1 MINVGAVTVEANYS
15 TNYVENYLDSV
26 ENLPDDVQRHLSR
39 IREIDVLYRSHLR
52 DVNMYYEQWS
62 LNQQQQQHQQQPVTA
77 PSGAPKG
84 STNDAASSST
94 ATATAA
100 APMATTATTATP
112 TTEQSNTLK
121 RVTSRIQKSL
131 IAAQELGDEKLQI
144 IQQLQDLIDH
154 KTRQLDQDFVN
165 LGNEFFVRV
174 DYTRGDDK
182 TLDGGRDVNGT
193 SLTGVQGGNGSSN
206 GSSQYGVTSNGM
218 AGGPN
223 GSGGYS
229 VGSNGG
235 NGGIGPNSHIMHTP
249 NGTSGNGV
257 GSALG
262 GGNGS
267 GMYGGNNG
275 NGSFSSE
282 RSSKRARRTR
292 NDQAGGSVNGSN
304 TPNSMC
310 GVSAM
315 DVDPIEDIIGGS
327 GGIGVGGV
335 GSSGSG
341 TGSGAGGNGGQP
353 GSIAISG
360 GNIGGPSVGGGIKQ
374 EMGSGGNGNGGNGG
388 TTGSGSSHTSLSGSG
403 PGQTQSVTLGG
414 NGSKSGNGGNGGSLG
429 LSSGSGSSGNG
440 GNGSGASNVGVAA
453 SSTSQLNSS
462 NQGSGKKGTGSGNNT
477 GSGSGAGGA
486 NSGKKKKRKTGGR
499 GSQATREAREDTP
512 AAEETIDPDE
522 PTYCL
527 CDQISFG
534 EMILCDNDLC
544 PIEWFH
550 FSCVSLISKPKGRWF
565 CPNCRGDRPNVM
577 KPKAQFLKELERY
590 NKEKEEKT

>member
-1 MINVGAVTVEANYS
+1 MINVGTVTVEAHYS

-52 DVNMYYEQWS
+52 DVNTYCEQWN
-62 LNQQQQQHQQQPVTA
+62 LNQGQGTA
-77 PSGAPKG
+77 TTGATKPNTNEPS
-84 STNDAASSST
+84 SSST
-94 ATATAA
+94 
-100 APMATTATTATP
+100 TP
-112 TTEQSNTLK
+112 TTIEPSSSLK
-121 RVTSRIQKSL
+121 RATSRIQKSL

-144 IQQLQDLIDH
+144 IQQMQDLIDH

-165 LGNEFFVRV
+165 LGNEFFVRL
-174 DYTRGDDK
+174 DYARDDK
-182 TLDGGRDVNGT
+182 TLDVARDGIGASLIGGTAGGSNTSTNGPGPYGITGNGT
-193 SLTGVQGGNGSSN
+193 GNGPS
-206 GSSQYGVTSNGM
+206 V
-218 AGGPN
+218 
-223 GSGGYS
+223 SGGYGIGGA
-229 VGSNGG
+229 GSNGG
-235 NGGIGPNSHIMHTP
+235 NGGLGSNSHIIHTS

-257 GSALG
+257 GSTLGG
-262 GGNGS
+262 GGNGT

-275 NGSFSSE
+275 SGSMSSE

-292 NDQAGGSVNGSN
+292 HEQTGAGSANGSN

-315 DVDPIEDIIGGS
+315 EVDPIEDVLGGNSGGGGS
-327 GGIGVGGV
+327 VPVGASPSNASGL
-335 GSSGSG
+335 GSG
-341 TGSGAGGNGGQP
+341 PSGTVT
-353 GSIAISG
+353 IT
-360 GNIGGPSVGGGIKQ
+360 SVGTSGPQLTGGIKP
-374 EMGSGGNGNGGNGG
+374 ESGSIGSNSNGGNGG
-388 TTGSGSSHTSLSGSG
+388 TSGSTSSHTNSLSGQSGSS
-403 PGQTQSVTLGG
+403 QTPSSTIGG
-414 NGSKSGNGGNGGSLG
+414 NGSKGGNGGGNGGPNSTISG
-429 LSSGSGSSGNG
+429 TSSTSGNNGNGSG
-440 GNGSGASNVGVAA
+440 GNGSGAGSSN
-453 SSTSQLNSS
+453 TQLNTST
-462 NQGSGKKGTGSGNNT
+462 NQGTGKKGTGSGSNAT
-477 GSGSGAGGA
+477 SGSGAGGA
-486 NSGKKKKRKTGGR
+486 NAGKKKKRKTGGR